1 MDAVAASCDARS
13 GRIEVEVGRIRSI
26 DRSRGTECPKSGAAC
41 RSEVGWSG
49 MKGMFYVVIPRGPGP
64 AIAGAIRAGRD
75 RGVCPLVSPVVT
87 RH

>member
-1 MDAVAASCDARS
+1 
-13 GRIEVEVGRIRSI
+13 
-26 DRSRGTECPKSGAAC
+26 
-41 RSEVGWSG
+41 

-75 RGVCPLVSPVVT
+75 RGVCALVLPVVT